1 LKLDLEAF
9 GARGAS
15 CRTKSGCSAV
25 KPRILAL
32 SLSHNVHERSTLQMS
47 LDAALA
53 SHAHLAD
60 GQDGE
65 HAVEL
70 RGLRVVHRQ
79 RFSKW
84 LHFLGMRSASGTKIE
99 AILKLNADNAQTG

>member
-1 LKLDLEAF
+1 MD
-9 GARGAS
+9 
-15 CRTKSGCSAV
+15 V
-25 KPRILAL
+25 PI
-32 SLSHNVHERSTLQMS
+32 MS

-53 SHAHLAD
+53 SHAHLVD

-84 LHFLGMRSASGTKIE
+84 LHFLGLRSANGMNWPCRGESSPSP
-99 AILKLNADNAQTG
+99 ASHA